1 MARRRSHGEGAI
13 YRRASDKRWVGALDL
28 GYGGGKR
35 RRKTVYG
42 NTEREVVAALRDL
55 RRSADAGRDHTLATP
70 TMTEWFDQWQ
80 RMKKA
85 DGLRASTLRFYAQLI
100 DAHIKPDLGRK
111 RLDKLTAS
119 DIRNLISAKTDSHLS
134 PATVGHILR
143 LLRNTLGEA
152 ERLDMVARNVA
163 KSVRMPRIP
172 EHQVEALDVQQA
184 RRLLAVIEGHRLSA
198 LFSTALVLGLRRGEV
213 LGLSWTDLDFEAGT
227 VRVRHSLQRL
237 DGSLKLVPPKT
248 RASVGRLAAPPGL
261 MKMLAKHR
269 VQQRAERLALGS
281 DWPGLDL
288 VFTSTVGTP
297 LEPRNVSR
305 EWDAVRREADLP
317 NLRFHDLR
325 HSCATI
331 LTALGVHPRVA
342 DALETAPF
350 R

>member
-1 MARRRSHGEGAI
+1 LSNRRHTT
-13 YRRASDKRWVGALDL
+13 SDGKWVGALDL
-28 GYGGGKR
+28 GFGGGKR

-42 NTEREVVAALRDL
+42 KTEKEVLAALRDV
-55 RRSADAGRDHTLATP
+55 RTSADAGRDLSLATL
-70 TMTEWFDQWQ
+70 TMTEWLEQWQ
-80 RMKKA
+80 RIKKA
-85 DGLRASTLRFYAQLI
+85 EGLRASTLRFYAQLI
-100 DAHIKPDLGRK
+100 DAHIRPELGRK
-111 RLDKLTAS
+111 RLDKLTPS
-119 DIRNLISAKTDSHLS
+119 DVRNLISAKSDSHLS

-143 LLRNTLGEA
+143 LLRNSLGEA
-152 ERLDMVARNVA
+152 ERLDMVTRNVA
-163 KSVRMPRIP
+163 KSVRMPRVP

-213 LGLSWTDLDFEAGT
+213 LGLSWPDLDFKAGS
-227 VRVRHSLQRL
+227 VSVRHSLQRL
-237 DGSLKLVPPKT
+237 DGSLQLVPPKT

-269 VQQRAERLALGS
+269 VQQQVERLALGS

-317 NLRFHDLR
+317 NLRFHDYADLR
-325 HSCATI
+325 VMPTSTRICCSGWRSGCCRSA
-331 LTALGVHPRVA
+331 
-342 DALETAPF
+342 
-350 R
+350 